1 MTPAEFSGKV
11 AVVAGGAL
19 GIGRA
24 AAWRMAQD
32 GASVVICGDQEDQVE
47 LAVAELR
54 EEELEVRGLRAD
66 VTSSVDMGRLV
77 SFTTD
82 AYGGVDVLVNS
93 AGVQRYGTVVQ
104 TEEEVWD
111 EVLNVNL
118 KGIYLASKHAIPEM
132 KKRGE
137 GAIVNLSSV
146 QAFASQKGVAA
157 YTASKG
163 GVNALTR
170 AMAVDHAQEDIRV
183 NAVCPAS
190 VDTPM
195 LRWAAD
201 LFKGSKSVEE
211 TVEGW
216 GRTHP
221 LGRVA
226 KPEEVAEVIA
236 FLAGPR
242 ARFVTG
248 SEYKVDGGLLAAL
261 GVTLPSPKRP
271 LNHGRTR
278 RRRHGSPR
286 DRAFQE
292 V

>member
-1 MTPAEFSGKV
+1 VRRLLLALARGEMTTAEFSGKV
-11 AVVAGGAL
+11 AIVAGGAL

-24 AAWRMAQD
+24 AARRLAQD
-32 GASVVICGDQEDQVE
+32 GATVVVCGDQEDQVE
-47 LAVAELR
+47 QAVAELR

-66 VTSSVDMGRLV
+66 VTSSADMGRLV
-77 SFTTD
+77 AFTTNV
-82 AYGGVDVLVNS
+82 YGGVDVLVNS

-118 KGIYLASKHAIPEM
+118 KGIYLASKRAIPEM

-157 YTASKG
+157 YAASKG

-170 AMAVDHAQEDIRV
+170 AMAVDHAQENIRV

-201 LFKGSKSVEE
+201 LFKGDKGAEE
-211 TVEGW
+211 IVKDW
-216 GRTHP
+216 GKAHP

-226 KPEEVAEVIA
+226 RPEEVAEVIA
-236 FLAGPR
+236 FLAGPG

-261 GVTLPSPKRP
+261 GIGLP
-271 LNHGRTR
+271 
-278 RRRHGSPR
+278 
-286 DRAFQE
+286 E
-292 V
+292 